1 MMASF
6 LQGFAFSESIPFCL
20 SLENITELQGLLAVP
35 RMQLFF
41 EAQCQ
46 YLGNIIKLSSLVQM
60 TAEVI
65 IDTTKSKQEIHG

>member
-1 MMASF
+1 MMPSF
-6 LQGFAFSESIPFCL
+6 LQGFAFSETILFPL
-20 SLENITELQGLLAVP
+20 SLEKVTELQGLLAVP
-35 RMQLFF
+35 RMHLFF

-65 IDTTKSKQEIHG
+65 IDTTKSKQEING